1 VQPVVVHGDLWS
13 GNASVGKLPGM
24 SEAEEVTYD
33 SSACYAHSEYELGD
47 MKMYVAFDK
56 M

>member
-1 VQPVVVHGDLWS
+1 MVARSAARSCPRRLVEWQRLRRQT
-13 GNASVGKLPGM
+13 PGM

-47 MKMYVAFDK
+47 MKM
-56 M
+56 